1 MKLVIPSSF
10 KLAGHTYSVKFQKD
24 LLTTDNEFGSL
35 NEVTHVMTLQP
46 PDPVPQSRVESTF
59 LHELL
64 HAIFYELGESELDK
78 NERLID
84 SVANLLY
91 QAFVSAEGDLLKFRN
106 RDEKDE

>member
-1 MKLVIPSSF
+1 MKLVIPSTF
-10 KLAGHTYSVKFQKD
+10 KLAGHTYTVKLQKD

-59 LHELL
+59 FHELL

-84 SVANLLY
+84 SIANLLY
-91 QAFVSAEGDLLKFRN
+91 QALSTSDGDILKSRN
-106 RDEKDE
+106 RDEKHE